1 MPFVLPNR
9 LIDSDEVGL
18 VLVFGKLSLLE
29 ACSVLE
35 GPLLKAEVP
44 CDRISVLRIRR
55 PGQERLSD
63 LAGAHKIA
71 PLMAVSEEPSS
82 GVAKL
87 VEGVTELL
95 HDKVTLSV
103 SSYDVNTDDY
113 EDIVRALLDEVKRA
127 GFRKAH
133 LLRPDDNE
141 LLSEQ
146 VQSRSALDIV
156 AFPYHGGIGL
166 GPTVWIPDSVSM
178 RDRGTQKPTPHS
190 DISMSPRLARVLL
203 NLSGLTMGQTILDPF
218 CGSGTILAEAFMRSM
233 RCLGLDAKTN
243 RVKDARENLGW
254 LVGSVKDW
262 GYDIRVGDARELPG
276 MLRGSKVDAIVS
288 EPLLLPTIN
297 ARPRTRTAADLIGQ
311 AGEVYGDALASM
323 AHVIRPGGR
332 IVVVVPVIETMEGE
346 EVSLTLEGRALGL
359 RLFQPGPI
367 GFQYPVRLSFESTRW
382 IKRAVYV
389 FESASG

>member
-1 MPFVLPNR
+1 MPFVLPAR
-9 LIDSDEVGL
+9 LIESDAVGL

-35 GPLLKAEVP
+35 GPLLRAEVP
-44 CDRISVLRIRR
+44 YDRISVLRIRS
-55 PGQERLSD
+55 PGQERLSE
-63 LAGAHKIA
+63 LAGVHKIA
-71 PLMAVSEEPSS
+71 PVMAVSESPSD
-82 GVAKL
+82 GVANL
-87 VEGVTELL
+87 LEGVAEVL

-103 SSYDVNTDDY
+103 SSYGVSGDDY
-113 EDIVRALLDEVKRA
+113 DAIVRTLLDEVKNA

-133 LLRPDDNE
+133 LLRPDNNE

-146 VQSRSALDIV
+146 VRSRSAIDIV
-156 AFPYHGGIGL
+156 AFPYRGGIGM
-166 GPTVWIPDSVSM
+166 GPTVWIPDAVAM
-178 RDRGTQKPTPHS
+178 RERGTYKPTPHS

-203 NLSGLTMGQTILDPF
+203 NLSGLTRGQTILDPF

-233 RCLGLDAKTN
+233 RCLGLDTKTN
-243 RVKDARENLGW
+243 RVRDARENLGW
-254 LVGSVKDW
+254 LIGSVKDK
-262 GYDIRVGDARELPG
+262 GYDIRVGDARELPR

-288 EPLLLPTIN
+288 EPLLLPTID
-297 ARPRTRTAADLIGQ
+297 ARPKTRTAADLMGQ
-311 AGEVYGDALASM
+311 AGEVYADALASM
-323 AHVIRPGGR
+323 AHVLRPGGR
-332 IVVVVPVIETMEGE
+332 IVLVVPIIQTMEGE

-389 FESASG
+389 FESVSA